1 MNRTLTIFNI
11 LKGIDLKGG
20 FVYTYSRKPNAT
32 TLDVVVTDTSINIHA
47 LNVKDSTQPNLQDFK
62 YALDK
67 IHERLGFLDDG
78 EIKKG
83 QDNYWY
89 LSISLDEINDVFQN
103 ATMHENNSLSDGFGG
118 SIVTQNQTWIGNVGL
133 VEKTSDIALK
143 GGAYRMNT
151 NGMLLVPK
159 DLYVKKNNFF
169 LIDGIKYVVN
179 GVVENKVY
187 VSRAN

>member
-11 LKGIDLKGG
+11 LKGINLNGG

-47 LNVKDSTQPNLQDFK
+47 LNTKDATQPNLPDFK
-62 YALDK
+62 HALDK

-83 QDNYWY
+83 QDGVWF
-89 LSISLDEINDVFQN
+89 LSISLEQLDDVIKDVV
-103 ATMHENNSLSDGFGG
+103 MHENNSLSDGYGG
-118 SIVTQNQTWIGNVGL
+118 SVVTQSQVWQGNVGL
-133 VEKTSDIALK
+133 SEVRSDLSLK
-143 GGAYRMNT
+143 GGAYRMIT
-151 NGMLLVPK
+151 NAIMIVPK
-159 DLYVKKNNFF
+159 DLYVKKNNYFMV
-169 LIDGIKYVVN
+169 DGIKFVVN

-187 VSRAN
+187 VSRG

>member
-20 FVYTYSRKPNAT
+20 NVYAYSRVPNST
-32 TLDVVVTDTSINIHA
+32 KLDVVVTDESINIHA
-47 LNVKDSTQPNLQDFK
+47 LNTKDGTQPNLPDFK

-83 QDNYWY
+83 QDGVWF
-89 LSISLDEINDVFQN
+89 LSISLEQLDDVVKDVV
-103 ATMHENNSLSDGFGG
+103 MHENKSLTDGYGG
-118 SIVTQNQTWIGNVGL
+118 SVVFNENVWQGNVGL
-133 VEKTSDIALK
+133 SEVRSDLSLK
-143 GGAYRMNT
+143 GGAYRMIT
-151 NGMLLVPK
+151 NAIMIVPK
-159 DLYVKKNNFF
+159 DLYVKKNNYFMVN
-169 LIDGIKYVVN
+169 GIKFVVN

-187 VSRAN
+187 VSRSR